1 MAAGLTLKENTVEEL
16 RERLNKQTTLTEADL
31 EEKVSIDAV
40 LPFAQVDECMM
51 EELQL
56 LEPCGKGN
64 PKPVFAES
72 GVRVLRLYSIG
83 KTTRAIKMLLE
94 NAKQDRIVGLYFGDA
109 DGFDAYIAEQ
119 FSAESL
125 QRLYQGRETQVYLT
139 LSFYPSINEYQ
150 GVKTPQIVVQHYKR
164 TQ

>member
-1 MAAGLTLKENTVEEL
+1 M
-16 RERLNKQTTLTEADL
+16 TEADL
-31 EEKVSIDAV
+31 EERVSIDAV
-40 LPFAQVDECMM
+40 LPFAQVDERMM

-56 LEPCGKGN
+56 LEPCGKAN

-94 NAKQDRIVGLYFGDA
+94 NAKQEKIVGLYFGDA
-109 DGFDAYIAEQ
+109 DGFDAYITEQ

-150 GVKTPQIVVQHYKR
+150 GIKTPQIVVQHYKK
-164 TQ
+164 TK